1 MHQPSRHFPRISRY
15 TRALLA
21 GLGLFA
27 SIAQAVVPTPTVTG
41 PIPGD
46 TPGTPGHNYTFWA
59 TDIVLSNFGYI
70 EQEFFFDGTANSYD
84 AAAPGG
90 GVGNVARCSPVAN
103 IVTPNIPYRSRMR
116 VIRPTDPAKFNGTV
130 VVEWTNVTN
139 GYDTPVWWLK
149 PKAFY
154 MREGYAYV
162 EVSAQNAGLN
172 NQPNGLRNWSP
183 TRYGSLNVNGAG
195 AQTGDVLSYDIFS
208 QAAAAI
214 RNVPVVLGGLQ
225 PQVLIGV
232 GESQSAGRLGVYV
245 NAVHSRDPI
254 YNGIIMSEGGEI
266 ICNNAGTTPVMKVL
280 SETEFAGQTNE
291 ISTLQPDTDK
301 FRMWPVAGMS
311 HSDQYSL
318 LSRAALLQRDLGLL
332 AFDTCATP
340 ARSRVETRY
349 LYASS
354 VDAMNKWIR
363 FGTPPPIADRFIL
376 TNPPAAGVARDAFG
390 NALGAI
396 RTAEIDVPV
405 AKEAADTCGLGG
417 THVPFTT
424 TTLSTLYSSHDDYLN
439 KFMQAALA
447 SVAKGFVLPAD
458 AQDEIDRAQKSIWG
472 YGWECGPLCADVRQF
487 PLNPSSILLRNQT
500 AFLLIKGADTL
511 LLPTLDAATK
521 SIAQG
526 YTLGIGTVASKR
538 MFGLAATFL
547 QGYINAVQRVLANGD
562 TKPETASLLIN
573 QATTLRDLV
582 LAQSI

>member
-1 MHQPSRHFPRISRY
+1 MHHSIKDPDISRCGRLLL
-15 TRALLA
+15 TALA
-21 GLGLFA
+21 LFA

-46 TPGTPGHNYTFWA
+46 TPGSADHNYTFWA
-59 TDIVLSNFGYI
+59 TDIVLQNFGYV
-70 EQEFFFDGTANSYD
+70 EQEFFFDGLANRYD
-84 AAAPGG
+84 AAAPSGA
-90 GVGNVARCSPVAN
+90 VGNANRCSPIAN

-116 VIRPTDPAKFNGTV
+116 VIRPTDPSKFNGTV

-149 PKAFY
+149 PKAFI

-172 NQPNGLRNWSP
+172 SSPNGLRLWSP
-183 TRYGSLNVNGAG
+183 LRYSSLNVNGNG
-195 AQTGDVLSYDIFS
+195 AQANDVLSYDIFS
-208 QAAAAI
+208 QAAMAV
-214 RNVPVVLGGLQ
+214 RNVPAVLGGLHA
-225 PQVLIGV
+225 QVIIGT
-232 GESQSAGRLGVYV
+232 GESQSAGRLGVYA
-245 NAVHSRDPI
+245 NAIHSRDPA
-254 YNGIIMSEGGEI
+254 YDGIIMSEGGEV
-266 ICNNAGTTPVMKVL
+266 ICNNGATPVMKVL
-280 SETEFAGQTNE
+280 SETEFAGITNE
-291 ISTLQPDTDK
+291 IAALQPDSNT
-301 FRMWPVAGMS
+301 FRMWPVAGQS

-318 LSRAALLQRDLGLL
+318 LSRAALLQRDLGQL
-332 AFDTCATP
+332 AQDTCATP

-349 LYASS
+349 FYASS
-354 VDAMNKWIR
+354 ADAMNKWIR

-390 NALGAI
+390 NAIGAI
-396 RTAEIDVPV
+396 RSAEIDVPV
-405 AKEAADTCGLGG
+405 AKEAADTCVLGG

-424 TTLSTLYSSHDDYLN
+424 AVLQSLYPTHQDYVN
-439 KFMQAALA
+439 KVTQAALD
-447 SVAKGFVLPAD
+447 SVAKGFVLAAD
-458 AQDEIDRAQKSIWG
+458 ALDEIDRSQHSFWG

-521 SIAQG
+521 SIAVG
-526 YTLGIGTVASKR
+526 YTLGTGTAASKQA
-538 MFGLAATFL
+538 FAQAAVFL

-562 TKPETASLLIN
+562 TKPETASLLID
-573 QATTLRDLV
+573 QANTLRNLV

>member
-1 MHQPSRHFPRISRY
+1 MHHSTRRPGVLRHA
-15 TRALLA
+15 RALLTVTA
-21 GLGLFA
+21 VFA
-27 SIAQAVVPTPTVTG
+27 SIAGAVIPTPTVTG
-41 PIPGD
+41 PIPSD
-46 TPGTPGHNYTFWA
+46 TPGSPGRNYTYWA
-59 TDIVLSNFGYI
+59 TDIVLKNFGYT
-70 EQEFFFDGTANSYD
+70 EEEFFFEGTANRYD
-84 AAAPGG
+84 AAAPSGA
-90 GVGNVARCSPVAN
+90 VGNANRCSPIAN
-103 IVTPNIPYRSRMR
+103 IVTPNVPYKSRMR
-116 VIRPTDPAKFNGTV
+116 VTRPTDPAKFNGTV

-154 MREGYAYV
+154 LREGYAHV

-172 NQPNGLRNWSP
+172 NSPNGLRNWSP
-183 TRYGSLNVNGAG
+183 TRYGSLDVNGG
-195 AQTGDVLSYDIFS
+195 GTQTGDVLSYDIFS

-214 RNVPVVLGGLQ
+214 RNVPVVLGGLR

-232 GESQSAGRLGVYV
+232 GESQSAGRLGVYA
-245 NAVHSRDPI
+245 NAIHSRDPV
-254 YNGIIMSEGGEI
+254 YNGIIMSEGGEV
-266 ICNNAGTTPVMKVL
+266 ICNNAATTPVMKVL

-318 LSRAALLQRDLGLL
+318 LSRAALLQRDIGQL
-332 AFDTCATP
+332 AQDTCATP

-363 FGTPPPIADRFIL
+363 FGTPPPIADRFVL

-390 NALGAI
+390 NAIGAI

-424 TTLSTLYSSHDDYLN
+424 ALLTSLYSSHQDYVN
-439 KFMQAALA
+439 KVTQAALD

-458 AQDEIDRAQKSIWG
+458 AQDEIDRAQASIWG
-472 YGWECGPLCADVRQF
+472 MGLECGPLCADVRQF

-500 AFLLIKGADTL
+500 AFLLIRGAESK
-511 LLPTLDAATK
+511 LLPILDATTLA
-521 SIAQG
+521 IAQG
-526 YTLGIGTVASKR
+526 YTLGIGTAPSKEK
-538 MFGLAATFL
+538 FAQAATLL
-547 QGYINAVQRVLANGD
+547 QKYIANVQLMLLSGN
-562 TKPETASLLIN
+562 TKPETAALLSG
-573 QATTLRDLV
+573 QATTLRNLV
-582 LAQSI
+582 LAQSL

>member
-1 MHQPSRHFPRISRY
+1 MHHSTRRPGVLRHA
-15 TRALLA
+15 RALLTVTA
-21 GLGLFA
+21 VFA
-27 SIAQAVVPTPTVTG
+27 SIAGAVIPTPTVTG
-41 PIPGD
+41 PIPSD
-46 TPGTPGHNYTFWA
+46 TPGSPGRNYTYWA
-59 TDIVLSNFGYI
+59 TDIVLKNFGYT
-70 EQEFFFDGTANSYD
+70 EEEFFFEGTANRYD
-84 AAAPGG
+84 AAAPSGA
-90 GVGNVARCSPVAN
+90 VGNANRCSPIAN
-103 IVTPNIPYRSRMR
+103 IVTPNVPYKSRMR
-116 VIRPTDPAKFNGTV
+116 VTRPTDPAKFNGTV

-154 MREGYAYV
+154 LREGYAHV

-172 NQPNGLRNWSP
+172 NSPNGLRNWSP
-183 TRYGSLNVNGAG
+183 TRYGSLDVTGG
-195 AQTGDVLSYDIFS
+195 GTQTGDVLSYDVFS

-214 RNVPVVLGGLQ
+214 RNVPVVLGGLR

-232 GESQSAGRLGVYV
+232 GESQSAGRLGVYA
-245 NAVHSRDPI
+245 NAIHSRDPV
-254 YNGIIMSEGGEI
+254 YNGIIMSEGGEV
-266 ICNNAGTTPVMKVL
+266 ICNNAATTPVMKVL

-318 LSRAALLQRDLGLL
+318 LSRAALLQRDIGQL
-332 AFDTCATP
+332 AQDTCATP

-363 FGTPPPIADRFIL
+363 FGTPPPIADRFVL

-390 NALGAI
+390 NAIGAI

-424 TTLSTLYSSHDDYLN
+424 ALLTSLYSSHQDYVN
-439 KFMQAALA
+439 KVTQAALD

-458 AQDEIDRAQKSIWG
+458 AQDEIDRAQASIWG
-472 YGWECGPLCADVRQF
+472 MGLECGPLCADVRQF

-500 AFLLIKGADTL
+500 AFLLIRGAESK
-511 LLPTLDAATK
+511 LLPILDATTLA
-521 SIAQG
+521 IAQG
-526 YTLGIGTVASKR
+526 YTLGIGTAPSKEK
-538 MFGLAATFL
+538 FAQAATLL
-547 QGYINAVQRVLANGD
+547 QKYIANVQLMLLSGN
-562 TKPETASLLIN
+562 TKPETAALLSG
-573 QATTLRDLV
+573 QATTLRNLV
-582 LAQSI
+582 LAQSL

>member
-1 MHQPSRHFPRISRY
+1 MRLSMLFPRAARG
-15 TRALLA
+15 RALLGVA
-21 GLGLFA
+21 VAAFA
-27 SIAQAVVPTPTVTG
+27 CAAAAVVPTPTVTG
-41 PIPGD
+41 PLPSD
-46 TPGTPGHNYTFWA
+46 TPGSPSRNYTYWA
-59 TDIVLSNFGYI
+59 TDIVLANFGYV
-70 EQEFFFDGTANSYD
+70 EQEFFFDGLANRYD

-90 GVGNVARCSPVAN
+90 GVGNVARCSPIAN
-103 IVTPNIPYRSRMR
+103 IVTSNILYRSRMR

-154 MREGYAYV
+154 LREGYAYV

-183 TRYGSLNVNGAG
+183 IRYTSLNVNANGT
-195 AQTGDVLSYDIFS
+195 QTGDVLSYDIFS
-208 QAAAAI
+208 QAAAAV
-214 RNVPVVLGGLQ
+214 RNVPAVLGGLQ
-225 PQVLIGV
+225 PQVVIGV

-245 NAVHSRDPI
+245 NAIHSRDPV

-266 ICNNAGTTPVMKVL
+266 ICNNAATTPVMKVL

-291 ISTLQPDTDK
+291 ISTLQDDTDK

-318 LSRAALLQRDLGLL
+318 LSRAALLQRDLGQL

-349 LYASS
+349 VYASS

-363 FGTPPPIADRFIL
+363 FGTPPPIAGRFVL

-390 NALGAI
+390 NAIGAI

-424 TTLSTLYSSHDDYLN
+424 AVLQSLYPTHQDYVN
-439 KFMQAALA
+439 KVTQAALD
-447 SVAKGFVLPAD
+447 SVAKGFVLAAD
-458 AQDEIDRAQKSIWG
+458 AQEEIDRAQKSIWG
-472 YGWECGPLCADVRQF
+472 YGFECGPLCADVRQF

-500 AFLLIKGADTL
+500 AFLLIKGADTQL
-511 LLPTLDAATK
+511 VPILDGVTK
-521 SIAQG
+521 AIAVG
-526 YTLGIGTVASKR
+526 YTLGTGTPAGKKS
-538 MFGLAATFL
+538 FATAALFL
-547 QGYINAVQRVLANGD
+547 QGYIAGVQRTLAAGN
-562 TKPETASLLIN
+562 TKPETASLLIT
-573 QATTLRDLV
+573 QATTLLNLV
-582 LAQSI
+582 LPLSL

>member
-1 MHQPSRHFPRISRY
+1 MHHSTGGPGISY
-15 TRALLA
+15 HVRALLIA
-21 GLGLFA
+21 TAVYA
-27 SIAQAVVPTPTVTG
+27 SSAQAVIPTPTVTG
-41 PIPGD
+41 PIPSD
-46 TPGTPGHNYTFWA
+46 TPGTPGHNYTYWA
-59 TDIVLSNFGYI
+59 TDIVLKNFGYT
-70 EQEFFFDGTANSYD
+70 EEEFFFEGTANRYD
-84 AAAPGG
+84 AAAPSGA
-90 GVGNVARCSPVAN
+90 VGNANRCSPIAN
-103 IVTPNIPYRSRMR
+103 IVTPNVPYKSRMR
-116 VIRPTDPAKFNGTV
+116 VTRPTDPAKFNGTV

-154 MREGYAYV
+154 LREGYAHV

-172 NQPNGLRNWSP
+172 NSPNGLRNWSP
-183 TRYGSLNVNGAG
+183 TRYGSLDVTGG
-195 AQTGDVLSYDIFS
+195 GTQTGDVLSYDIFS

-214 RNVPVVLGGLQ
+214 RNVPVVLGGLRA
-225 PQVLIGV
+225 QVLIGV
-232 GESQSAGRLGVYV
+232 GESQSAGRLGVYA
-245 NAVHSRDPI
+245 NAIHSRDPV
-254 YNGIIMSEGGEI
+254 YNGIIMSEGGEV
-266 ICNNAGTTPVMKVL
+266 ICNNAATTPVMKVL

-318 LSRAALLQRDLGLL
+318 LSRAALLQRDIGQL
-332 AFDTCATP
+332 AQDTCATP

-363 FGTPPPIADRFIL
+363 FGTPPPIADRFVL

-390 NALGAI
+390 NAIGAI

-424 TTLSTLYSSHDDYLN
+424 AVLASLYSSHQDYVN
-439 KFMQAALA
+439 KVTQAALD

-458 AQDEIDRAQKSIWG
+458 AQDEIDRAQASIWG
-472 YGWECGPLCADVRQF
+472 MGLECGPLCADVRQF

-500 AFLLIKGADTL
+500 AFLLIKGAESK
-511 LLPTLDAATK
+511 LLPILDATTLA
-521 SIAQG
+521 IAQG
-526 YTLGIGTVASKR
+526 YTLGIGTAASKEK
-538 MFGLAATFL
+538 FAQAATLL
-547 QGYINAVQRVLANGD
+547 QKYIANVQLLLLSGN
-562 TKPETASLLIN
+562 TKPETAALLSG
-573 QATTLRDLV
+573 QATTLRSLV
-582 LAQSI
+582 LAQSL

>member
-1 MHQPSRHFPRISRY
+1 MHHSTRRPGVLRHA
-15 TRALLA
+15 RALLTVTA
-21 GLGLFA
+21 VFA
-27 SIAQAVVPTPTVTG
+27 SIAGAVIPTPTVTG
-41 PIPGD
+41 PIPSD
-46 TPGTPGHNYTFWA
+46 TPGSPGRNYTYWA
-59 TDIVLSNFGYI
+59 TDIVLKNFGYT
-70 EQEFFFDGTANSYD
+70 EEEFFFEGTANRYD
-84 AAAPGG
+84 AAAPSGA
-90 GVGNVARCSPVAN
+90 VGNANRCSPIAN
-103 IVTPNIPYRSRMR
+103 IVTPNVAYKSRMR
-116 VIRPTDPAKFNGTV
+116 VTRPTDPAKFNGTV

-154 MREGYAYV
+154 LREGYAHV

-172 NQPNGLRNWSP
+172 NSPNGLRNWSP
-183 TRYGSLNVNGAG
+183 TRYGSLDVTGG
-195 AQTGDVLSYDIFS
+195 GTQTGDVLSYDVFS

-214 RNVPVVLGGLQ
+214 RNVPVVLGGLR

-232 GESQSAGRLGVYV
+232 GESQSAGRLGVYA
-245 NAVHSRDPI
+245 NAIHSRDPV
-254 YNGIIMSEGGEI
+254 YNGIIMSEGGEV
-266 ICNNAGTTPVMKVL
+266 ICNNAATTPVMKVL

-318 LSRAALLQRDLGLL
+318 LSRAALLQRDIGQL
-332 AFDTCATP
+332 AQDTCATP

-363 FGTPPPIADRFIL
+363 FGTPPPIADRFVL

-390 NALGAI
+390 NAIGAI

-424 TTLSTLYSSHDDYLN
+424 ALLTSLYSSHQDYVN
-439 KFMQAALA
+439 KVTQAALD

-458 AQDEIDRAQKSIWG
+458 AQDEIDRAQASIWG
-472 YGWECGPLCADVRQF
+472 MGLECGPLCADVRQF

-500 AFLLIKGADTL
+500 AFLLIRGAESK
-511 LLPTLDAATK
+511 LLPILDATTLA
-521 SIAQG
+521 IAQG
-526 YTLGIGTVASKR
+526 YTLGIGTAPSKEK
-538 MFGLAATFL
+538 FAQAATLL
-547 QGYINAVQRVLANGD
+547 QKYIANVQLMLLSGN
-562 TKPETASLLIN
+562 TKPETAALLTG
-573 QATTLRDLV
+573 QATTLRSLV
-582 LAQSI
+582 LAQSL